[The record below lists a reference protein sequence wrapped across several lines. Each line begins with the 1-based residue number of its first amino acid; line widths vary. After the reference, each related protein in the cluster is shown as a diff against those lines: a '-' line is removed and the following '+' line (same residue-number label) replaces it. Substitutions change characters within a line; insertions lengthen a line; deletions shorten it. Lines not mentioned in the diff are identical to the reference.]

1 MIKMEGFMDIITLHR
16 QGLSQRKIAEKL
28 GLHRNT
34 VKKYIES
41 NALPAY
47 NKSVRQGSILDS
59 YRQLIDDYLAEDAY
73 QATWIFDRLQKSG
86 YQGSY
91 KIVQQYVRSV
101 KDRRR
106 RLAYSRFETEPA
118 LQAQV
123 DWGDFQI
130 TMPDGSTCTKY
141 LFLMVLG
148 FSRAMYLEFV
158 DRCTLETFLDCHQRA
173 FKYLQGVAAEILY
186 DNMKHV
192 VVKGSGKTAEF
203 NTEFL
208 HFAHHWGFTPKAC
221 PPYSPWVKG
230 KVERPMDYIRER
242 FWRGYQY
249 TTLERLNRDA
259 STWLEAANR
268 RRHSTHGQLVNERW
282 QQEIPLLGSLSTT
295 EYDTSVK
302 VVRKVYK
309 DCQISYNTNRYLV
322 PYQVVGRKVLLKI
335 KHGRIRIYDD
345 QSLLASYPE
354 AAGHHQVV
362 GDRLFYEQLQRD
374 RELNTRKYGR
384 SKGKATRGLTTGS
397 LFPQVEQRSLAEYE
411 RFALGGGSWNN

>member
-1 MIKMEGFMDIITLHR
+1 
-16 QGLSQRKIAEKL
+16 
-28 GLHRNT
+28 
-34 VKKYIES
+34 
-41 NALPAY
+41 
-47 NKSVRQGSILDS
+47 
-59 YRQLIDDYLAEDAY
+59 
-73 QATWIFDRLQKSG
+73 
-86 YQGSY
+86 
-91 KIVQQYVRSV
+91 
-101 KDRRR
+101 
-106 RLAYSRFETEPA
+106 
-118 LQAQV
+118 
-123 DWGDFQI
+123 
-130 TMPDGSTCTKY
+130 
-141 LFLMVLG
+141 
-148 FSRAMYLEFV
+148 
-158 DRCTLETFLDCHQRA
+158 
-173 FKYLQGVAAEILY
+173 
-186 DNMKHV
+186 
-192 VVKGSGKTAEF
+192 
-203 NTEFL
+203 
-208 HFAHHWGFTPKAC
+208 
-221 PPYSPWVKG
+221 
-230 KVERPMDYIRER
+230 MDYIRER

-259 STWLEAANR
+259 GTWLEAANR

-345 QSLLASYPE
+345 QSLLASYSE

-362 GDRLFYEQLQRD
+362 GDRLFYKQLQRD